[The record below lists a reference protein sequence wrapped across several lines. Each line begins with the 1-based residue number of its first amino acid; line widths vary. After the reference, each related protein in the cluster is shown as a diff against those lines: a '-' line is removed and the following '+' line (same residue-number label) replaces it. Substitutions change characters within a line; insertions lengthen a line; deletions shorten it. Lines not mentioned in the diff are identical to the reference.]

1 MDETTIDAIHRL
13 MTEISETKQKAKTVK
28 DNLKDVLEQ
37 NDEYKALEDDLK
49 ELTTKRAAAK
59 KVLQAD
65 KDYQLVS
72 SELEELK
79 FKLKDLQEILS
90 HHLVTYYD
98 ENKKLQ
104 LKDAEGEVR
113 PVILSAKIGK
123 PEAEISD

>member
-13 MTEISETKQKAKTVK
+13 MTEISETKQKSKTVK

-98 ENKKLQ
+98 ESRKLQ
-104 LKDAEGEVR
+104 LKDSEGETR

-123 PEAEISD
+123 PEADMGE

>member
-1 MDETTIDAIHRL
+1 MDEKTIDAIHRL

-28 DNLKDVLEQ
+28 ENLKDVLEQ
-37 NDEYKALEDDLK
+37 NDEYRALEDDLK

-65 KDYQLVS
+65 KDYQMVS

-98 ENKKLQ
+98 ESKKLQ
-104 LKDAEGEVR
+104 LKDADGEVR

-123 PEAEISD
+123 PEAEISE

>member
-13 MTEISETKQKAKTVK
+13 MTEITETKQKAKTVK

-98 ENKKLQ
+98 ESKKLQ
-104 LKDAEGEVR
+104 LKDSEGEVR

-123 PEAEISD
+123 PEAEMNE

>member
-1 MDETTIDAIHRL
+1 MDESTIEAIHRL

-37 NDEYKALEDDLK
+37 NDEYRALEDDLK
-49 ELTTKRAAAK
+49 ELTTKRAQAK

-65 KDYQLVS
+65 KDYQLVA

-98 ENKKLQ
+98 ESKKLQ

-123 PEAEISD
+123 PEAEIND

>member
-1 MDETTIDAIHRL
+1 MDEKTIDAIHRL

-37 NDEYKALEDDLK
+37 NDEYRALEDDLK

-98 ENKKLQ
+98 ESKKLQ
-104 LKDAEGEVR
+104 LKDADGEVR

-123 PEAEISD
+123 PEAEINE

>member
-1 MDETTIDAIHRL
+1 MDEKTIDAIHRL

-37 NDEYKALEDDLK
+37 NDEYRALEDDLK

-98 ENKKLQ
+98 ESKKLQ
-104 LKDAEGEVR
+104 LKDADGEVR

-123 PEAEISD
+123 PEAEISE

>member
-1 MDETTIDAIHRL
+1 MDESTIEAIHRL

-28 DNLKDVLEQ
+28 DNLKDVLDQ
-37 NDEYKALEDDLK
+37 NDEYRALEDDLK
-49 ELTTKRAAAK
+49 ELTTKRAQAK

-65 KDYQLVS
+65 KDYQLVA

-98 ENKKLQ
+98 ESKKLQ

>member
-1 MDETTIDAIHRL
+1 MDEKTIDAIHRL
-13 MTEISETKQKAKTVK
+13 MTEITETKQKAKTVK
-28 DNLKDVLEQ
+28 ENLKDVLEQ
-37 NDEYKALEDDLK
+37 NDEYRALEDDLK

-65 KDYQLVS
+65 KDYQMVS

-98 ENKKLQ
+98 ESKKLQ

-123 PEAEISD
+123 PEAEINE

>member
-1 MDETTIDAIHRL
+1 MDEKTIDAIHRL
-13 MTEISETKQKAKTVK
+13 MTEITETKQKAKTVK
-28 DNLKDVLEQ
+28 ENLKDVLEQ
-37 NDEYKALEDDLK
+37 NDEYRAMEDDLK

-123 PEAEISD
+123 PEAEISE

>member
-28 DNLKDVLEQ
+28 ENLKDVLEQ

-59 KVLQAD
+59 KILQAD

-72 SELEELK
+72 SEAEELK

-90 HHLVTYYD
+90 HHLVTYYN
-98 ENKKLQ
+98 ESQKLQ
-104 LKDAEGEVR
+104 LKDSEGETR

-123 PEAEISD
+123 PEADMGE

>member
-13 MTEISETKQKAKTVK
+13 MTEISETKQKSKTVK
-28 DNLKDVLEQ
+28 ENLKDVLEQ
-37 NDEYKALEDDLK
+37 NDEYRALEDDLK

-90 HHLVTYYD
+90 HHLVTYYN
-98 ENKKLQ
+98 ETHKMQ
-104 LKDAEGEVR
+104 LKDSEGETR

-123 PEAEISD
+123 PEAEINE

>member
-1 MDETTIDAIHRL
+1 MDETTIAAIHRL

-28 DNLKDVLEQ
+28 ENLKDVLEQ
-37 NDEYKALEDDLK
+37 NDEYRALEDDLK

-59 KVLQAD
+59 KILQAD

-72 SELEELK
+72 SELEEQK

-90 HHLVTYYD
+90 HHLVTYYN
-98 ENKKLQ
+98 ESQKLQ
-104 LKDAEGEVR
+104 LKDSEGETR

-123 PEAEISD
+123 PEADMGE

>member
-13 MTEISETKQKAKTVK
+13 MTEITETKQKAKTVK

-65 KDYQLVS
+65 KDYQLVA

-90 HHLVTYYD
+90 HHLVTYYN
-98 ENKKLQ
+98 ETSKTQ

-113 PVILSAKIGK
+113 PVILSAKVGK
-123 PEAEISD
+123 PEAEINE

>member
-1 MDETTIDAIHRL
+1 MDETTIQAIHRL

-98 ENKKLQ
+98 ESKKLQ
-104 LKDAEGEVR
+104 LKDSEGEVR

-123 PEAEISD
+123 PEAEINE